1 MVTDIVDGPGLFVVD
16 GTESLFDGTRQ
27 KVERMEYAVGGG
39 NGRLGEISVEE
50 LDCVRE
56 KTMLGDGIDHV

>member
-1 MVTDIVDGPGLFVVD
+1 MVDSIRDVFY
-16 GTESLFDGTRQ
+16 GTRQ
-27 KVERMEYAVGGG
+27 KFERLEYAVGGG